1 MKIEDHLTNVLLNSR
16 QNVVQSKTNELQE
29 LEERLAAAERRKAE
43 VRERSLLII

>member
-1 MKIEDHLTNVLLNSR
+1 MFTFAAVYR

-43 VRERSLLII
+43 VSQAA